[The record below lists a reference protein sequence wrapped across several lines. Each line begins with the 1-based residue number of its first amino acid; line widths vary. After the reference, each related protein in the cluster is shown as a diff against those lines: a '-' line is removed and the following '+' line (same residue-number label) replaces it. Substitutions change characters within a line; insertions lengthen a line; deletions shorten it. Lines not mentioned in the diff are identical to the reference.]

1 MLRRRW
7 WVIVAAVIIGTLG
20 AAGYLVVASKVYTA
34 TASVE
39 VTATAGT
46 ENQAANS
53 RTTGPVNLDTEAQ
66 IVQSVSVAQAA
77 AKLMHATDTPAQLI
91 SRVTVTVPANSQV
104 LTIGCQAH
112 SPQVAAACAEAFAK
126 SYLTFVSNLTTSLV
140 NTQIQVMQK
149 QISTLQSKAAKLSD
163 QIHALP
169 SGSATRA
176 VDSQE
181 FTSDNTQLASLNSQ
195 MAQLTSQLDNPSGGS
210 ILSNAVPPSTA
221 ASPRK
226 LIVLPSGLVAGLLI
240 GLIAA
245 LILDRRDWR
254 IRVPQEVTRSSVPM
268 LMNLL
273 PRGAAPELTIAEPR
287 SPAGREFSELAH
299 VLAGS
304 LGNGNH
310 VVLVTGVSGGP
321 GTSLV
326 AGNLAFALSRFQAEV
341 TLVSANLD
349 ESVIPEMAG
358 LSSVPGLTDLLAGH
372 AMNANLNV
380 TQRMPASPRLRVIT
394 AGSHSEDL
402 QPDAVVRLLAN
413 LRDTAGWVVVEAAA
427 VTSDPDVYTLAHASD
442 AVVLVAGLPQ
452 ATTDRV
458 VDAAQ
463 HLDRVGSAVLGVV
476 LVPPLKAP
484 KMAHAPLPVSEGN
497 IRVQSRG

>member
-20 AAGYLVVASKVYTA
+20 AAGYLMVASKVYTA

-66 IVQSVSVAQAA
+66 IVQSASVAQAA
-77 AKLMHATDTPAQLI
+77 ARLMHATDTPAQLI
-91 SRVTVTVPANSQV
+91 GRVTVTVPPNSQV
-104 LTIGCQAH
+104 LTIGCQAR

-181 FTSDNTQLASLNSQ
+181 FTSDNTQLASLNNQ
-195 MAQLTSQLDNPSGGS
+195 MAQLTAQLANPSGGS

-245 LILDRRDWR
+245 FILDRRDWR

-358 LSSVPGLTDLLAGH
+358 LSSVPGLTDLLAGQ
-372 AMNANLNV
+372 AMNGNV

-394 AGSHSEDL
+394 AGSHAEDL

-413 LRDTAGWVVVEAAA
+413 LRDTAGWIVVEAAA
-427 VTSDPDVYTLAHASD
+427 VTSDPDVYTLAHACD
-442 AVVLVAGLPQ
+442 AVVLVADVPR
-452 ATTDRV
+452 ATADRV
-458 VDAAQ
+458 ADAAQ

-497 IRVQSRG
+497 VRVQSRG